1 MLFRIKKMLLFLLG
15 RLGSF
20 RVVCRCYLSQQDVYS
35 FGSAFLLD
43 VTVVY
48 YNNGEVRGGHYTS
61 LVCRNMDFVRPFYTT
76 MTIIVFFSTMNV
88 HYNIMHP
95 HV

>member
-1 MLFRIKKMLLFLLG
+1 MFRITRCFTPAPLLFLLG

-48 YNNGEVRGGHYTS
+48 YNKGGGVYQCHAPQHGF
-61 LVCRNMDFVRPFYTT
+61 CK
-76 MTIIVFFSTMNV
+76 TILYCHNRHCFF
-88 HYNIMHP
+88 
-95 HV
+95 